1 MMAKKTPYIVIAFS
15 IAGILSVLSY
25 FDAYDYIE
33 NLLLDL
39 RFKSRGRME
48 TRSDIATVDIDV
60 PALQK
65 EGKWDPWSREKHIP
79 LIKAAGEHGMDALI
93 FDFYFIEDSERKLE
107 MKALNKVTDSA
118 MHVDDFKRLFPDPD
132 NDLALAAQKSGNV
145 IFGQS

>member
-1 MMAKKTPYIVIAFS
+1 MIKKTPYIVIAFS

-107 MKALNKVTDSA
+107 MKALNLSLI
-118 MHVDDFKRLFPDPD
+118 H
-132 NDLALAAQKSGNV
+132 
-145 IFGQS
+145 I

>member
-65 EGKWDPWSREKHIP
+65 EGKWQ
-79 LIKAAGEHGMDALI
+79 GE
-93 FDFYFIEDSERKLE
+93 
-107 MKALNKVTDSA
+107 
-118 MHVDDFKRLFPDPD
+118 
-132 NDLALAAQKSGNV
+132 
-145 IFGQS
+145 

>member
-1 MMAKKTPYIVIAFS
+1 MTKKTPYIVIAFS
-15 IAGILSVLSY
+15 IAGILSTLSY

-65 EGKWDPWSREKHIP
+65 
-79 LIKAAGEHGMDALI
+79 
-93 FDFYFIEDSERKLE
+93 
-107 MKALNKVTDSA
+107 
-118 MHVDDFKRLFPDPD
+118 
-132 NDLALAAQKSGNV
+132 
-145 IFGQS
+145 